1 MASLEELKEVLK
13 ETLENRG
20 VLGQV
25 KAKVRA
31 EVFNALDDHSE
42 SKPPLSNENLL
53 INELI
58 REYLQFNQY
67 RYTESVLVSES
78 GMPKVPLERDFLT
91 NELNVVEDGPSRSV
105 PLLYSIVAHYVGRN
119 NSSNHKSQSR
129 RGIQRSAFIDN
140 PEERNCDINGVLD
153 IENKGLVVRGGKR

>member
-1 MASLEELKEVLK
+1 MK

-31 EVFNALDDHSE
+31 EVFNALDDRSE
-42 SKPPLSNENLL
+42 SKPPLSNENVL

-67 RYTESVLVSES
+67 RYTESVLVS
-78 GMPKVPLERDFLT
+78 GV
-91 NELNVVEDGPSRSV
+91 
-105 PLLYSIVAHYVGRN
+105 
-119 NSSNHKSQSR
+119 QQ
-129 RGIQRSAFIDN
+129 IQFGYMDM
-140 PEERNCDINGVLD
+140 
-153 IENKGLVVRGGKR
+153 